1 MNTGTLAEIRIK
13 KETSYDYKLTKSS
26 RKKMMID
33 FEEVTSQI
41 EHKGERGSSREEIFS
56 TYFRKYIPL
65 KYEFSR
71 GAIIDLSG
79 RQSKQQDLIIH
90 DAFSSPILMNMDST
104 KIIPIESVFA
114 TIEIKSSLNKSRLNE
129 CVENI
134 KSVRGLPKHPI
145 TPFVSPTAGFVF
157 AYTSDTSLETLLDNL
172 VDLNLQIDPNHQ
184 ISVVCVLDKGMII
197 NVDKRGFDKIELLPS
212 INTTRAIIRNSMG
225 DNLIMFYLI
234 LMQFL
239 NSSVITPPDLF
250 KYVEK
255 ENLAK
260 VQYTIPKKHV
270 PMDGTYNFD
279 GQEISM
285 QAITSLIDDMDR
297 FKRIQT
303 KKATST
309 EIMEYFSDNFD
320 SILSMGEFS
329 SDSIFNFFGKEYFI
343 GQLKTAFQLYKKIKN
358 GEKTTEQEK
367 AYCIEIEKDLF
378 KQYQEGSD
386 IS

>member
-1 MNTGTLAEIRIK
+1 
-13 KETSYDYKLTKSS
+13 
-26 RKKMMID
+26 MMID
-33 FEEVTSQI
+33 FEDVSSQI
-41 EHKGERGSSREEIFS
+41 EHKGERGTSREEIFS

-90 DAFSSPILMNMDST
+90 DTLSSPILMNMDST

-172 VDLNLQIDPNHQ
+172 VDLNLQVDSDHQ
-184 ISVVCVLDKGMII
+184 ISVVCVLDKGMIV
-197 NVDKRGFDKIELLPS
+197 NVDRRGLDKIELLPS
-212 INTTRAIIRNSMG
+212 VNTTRAIIENSIEN
-225 DNLIMFYLI
+225 NLIIFYLI

-239 NSSVITPPDLF
+239 NSTAITPPDLL

-255 ENLAK
+255 EDLAK
-260 VQYTIPKKHV
+260 IQYSIPKRHV
-270 PMDGTYNFD
+270 PLDGTYNFD

-285 QAITSLIDDMDR
+285 QAVTTLIDDMDR

-303 KKATST
+303 KRASST

-320 SILSMGEFS
+320 AILSMGKFS
-329 SDSIFNFFGKEYFI
+329 SDSIFNFFGKDYFI
-343 GQLKTAFQLYKKIKN
+343 GQLKLAFELYKKIKN
-358 GEKTTEQEK
+358 GEKITDQENE
-367 AYCIEIEKDLF
+367 YCREIEKDLF
-378 KQYQEGSD
+378 KQYQAESD